1 VNDGHVDGGR
11 WRRADVAWRNVGP
24 EVLIARP
31 RRADFDVLQGAVAEV
46 WRTLERPTSVTQV
59 ASILASRY
67 DADPAT
73 IASDLAHTM
82 ADLHA
87 RGLVE
92 EAAR

>member
-1 VNDGHVDGGR
+1 VNDEHVDGGR
-11 WRRADVAWRNVGP
+11 WQRADVAWRNMGP
-24 EVLIARP
+24 EVVIARP
-31 RRADFDVLQGAVAEV
+31 SRDDFDVLQGATAEV
-46 WRTLERPTSVTQV
+46 WRTLERPTSVTQM
-59 ASILASRY
+59 ASMFVTRY
-67 DADPAT
+67 AADRAT